1 MNTYSQT
8 KVKGVAMPFLMGC
21 TKPSTIEAMEGD
33 EKVIYD
39 PMTQRTILDMRLIGT
54 RSLRS
59 SLTNKKTALGGH
71 KLVTDKKNEIDDSK
85 YVK

>member
-39 PMTQRTILDMRLIGT
+39 PIKQTNEFNLRIVGT
-54 RSLRS
+54 RSLRVS
-59 SLTNKKTALGGH
+59 MTRKGRGANGLYQ
-71 KLVTDKKNEIDDSK
+71 DRKNEIDDSK
-85 YVK
+85 IVE